1 MCRGE
6 YSRLSRL
13 WHDFGPEKNVADQMV
28 KCILKLTPVLAFA
41 ASVSFSQ
48 VCDPER
54 STLTVR
60 DASLNESQEKV
71 VKIIHGKVVFVID
84 GDSITVLA
92 DDGKPYPVRLFGID
106 APDLKQPFG
115 QQSVERLGKELMG
128 KDVTLISHYVD
139 KKGRYFADV
148 FLRGEDVALGQIGH
162 GMAWFSN
169 SERCNESFDRRTLY
183 LSTESSA
190 KTERLG
196 LWRDPNPLPPWNYR
210 ETEYEKNTARSALRP
225 ILSSAKQ
232 DQNSIDVEQLSNAT
246 INDPQKDRKY
256 FLGPRGGCY
265 YINEKK
271 VRVYLGDKSL
281 CEK

>member
-1 MCRGE
+1 
-6 YSRLSRL
+6 
-13 WHDFGPEKNVADQMV
+13 MV
-28 KCILKLTPVLAFA
+28 KCILKLIPVLAFA

-48 VCDPER
+48 VCDPAR
-54 STLTVR
+54 STFADQ
-60 DASLNESQEKV
+60 DAPQYESQEKV

-115 QQSVERLGKELMG
+115 QQSAERLGKELMG

-139 KKGRYFADV
+139 RKGRYYADV

-210 ETEYEKNTARSALRP
+210 ETEYERYAAGSALRP

-232 DQNSIDVEQLSNAT
+232 DQNSIDIVQSSNAT
-246 INDPQKDRKY
+246 MNDPQKDRKY

>member
-1 MCRGE
+1 MCFWFLGHK
-6 YSRLSRL
+6 
-13 WHDFGPEKNVADQMV
+13 HDIGPESISADQMV
-28 KCILKLTPVLAFA
+28 KCVLKSILILASA
-41 ASVSFSQ
+41 APLSFSQ
-48 VCDPER
+48 VCDPAG
-54 STLTVR
+54 STFADR
-60 DASLNESQEKV
+60 DSPQFESQESV
-71 VKIIHGKVVFVID
+71 VKIIHGRVVFVID

-92 DDGKPYPVRLFGID
+92 DDGRPYPVRLFGID

-115 QQSVERLGKELMG
+115 SQSADRLGAKLMG

-139 KKGRYFADV
+139 KKGRYYCDV
-148 FLRGEDVALGQIGH
+148 FLRGEDVALGQILH

-169 SERCNESFDRRTLY
+169 SERCNELFDRRTLY
-183 LSTESSA
+183 FSTESNA

-196 LWRDPNPLPPWNYR
+196 LWRDPNPLPPWNFR
-210 ETEYEKNTARSALRP
+210 QGEYERYAGGSVIRP
-225 ILSSAKQ
+225 IPSSAVQ
-232 DQNSIDVEQLSNAT
+232 DPISVGKSQSPITSINES
-246 INDPQKDRKY
+246 QKERKY